1 MADTAG
7 TIDEM
12 TAGMAA
18 AEDMAGKINFERSDY
33 FLFTLDRECF
43 FAFSQ
48 QYSLFFTFYRNWLY
62 KPVFFA
68 HSNIRFFQ
76 REKL

>member
-43 FAFSQ
+43 FRVFAAIFVIFHFLSQ
-48 QYSLFFTFYRNWLY
+48 L
-62 KPVFFA
+62 A
-68 HSNIRFFQ
+68 I
-76 REKL
+76 